1 MPDFTISLN
10 DLQVKVVRRMD
21 ANLNARQVLQAH
33 LDTWLAPDV
42 AKLVLEDREGV
53 KSAYI
58 AADPVIQ
65 AKVRELLKLA

>member
-1 MPDFTISLN
+1 MPDFTITLT
-10 DLQVKVVRRMD
+10 DAQTKVVRRMD
-21 ANLNARQVLQAH
+21 ANATARQVLQAH
-33 LDTWLAPDV
+33 LDTWLAPEV

-58 AADPVIQ
+58 AADPVVQ